1 MSNLSDNAFNNIL
14 NYFIEDEENEGEDS
28 QEKELVNYEQNSIND
43 YYKESYKKNSN
54 SNLNEENSNINNN
67 RNDSKNEIFTKLH
80 SNIYNDNNDN
90 DENIKFLDEKKL
102 YKNEEELEKNKF
114 SSFQSNELKKIIE
127 SNTIYSNK
135 NEYKKSNK
143 EDIRKNEAKNW
154 SINNKEKENPQ
165 NLTKKDFAYNK
176 IILSQCS
183 FGNINEVS
191 NHSTSINTDKLG
203 EFHQSTFS
211 KDKFEQKMFRPEYLI
226 NSKSFDEL
234 ENHIKTDINIE
245 DIKNT
250 NINSFKQNENDS
262 KDKKGLLKNNV
273 KQLKRYILQKSKD
286 NCKKKLEKIV
296 INKNN
301 NNFSNYIKTEF
312 NDKKPIELILYDDAL
327 HKRDK
332 IANFHKNNLI
342 QIQLTS
348 TRRKINKKSYH
359 LALQNEEK
367 KIENLVKK
375 YSNKNVG
382 LSILDIAKIYQDLNI
397 FRQLLQNININ
408 KLSNINTIEEFKNV
422 ISIGIKGDNKR
433 KIEELEFLEKTW
445 NILNPEQKNKI
456 RKDIFEG
463 FLKIIFF
470 SSGNIIDIDKILR
483 QYLQAALFGEGIAS
497 LNYNNNRNN
506 SFCLKDYIKQFFI
519 LRDNMVA
526 YQNINHFT
534 EKKYEKILKEKN
546 QNLIFEPNIP
556 IKEDFRKTVN
566 QRKKNFNFESL
577 YNRFIQKEKY
587 KKSNLERLKQ
597 NQLKEELKELKQR
610 PTITKYKN
618 NNFSN
623 DNYRAKIYE
632 KLYKMDKCLRQKR
645 EDKIKEKN
653 KEDLEIYEKELK
665 SFKLNIN
672 SKENRKRMAK
682 SFDNKVKPKG
692 YDIYINRNKKAILE
706 RKRIKNL
713 LEKIPCG
720 ENYEKIKKRSIS
732 PFNITD
738 MKKKRRR
745 KNQENE
751 DYFTL
756 QIKIPNG
763 QLRKI
768 KIDSKSEPYQVA
780 EEFCKIYSIKD
791 IIKQKL
797 IKNIIEC
804 KRAFLN
810 NRKNQEINEEEKI
823 EDEKE
828 KIENNETLKNIN
840 YKNKINN

>member
-80 SNIYNDNNDN
+80 SNIYNDN

-332 IANFHKNNLI
+332 IANFHKNN
-342 QIQLTS
+342 
-348 TRRKINKKSYH
+348 
-359 LALQNEEK
+359 
-367 KIENLVKK
+367 NL
-375 YSNKNVG
+375 
-382 LSILDIAKIYQDLNI
+382 L
-397 FRQLLQNININ
+397 
-408 KLSNINTIEEFKNV
+408 
-422 ISIGIKGDNKR
+422 
-433 KIEELEFLEKTW
+433 
-445 NILNPEQKNKI
+445 
-456 RKDIFEG
+456 
-463 FLKIIFF
+463 
-470 SSGNIIDIDKILR
+470 
-483 QYLQAALFGEGIAS
+483 
-497 LNYNNNRNN
+497 
-506 SFCLKDYIKQFFI
+506 
-519 LRDNMVA
+519 
-526 YQNINHFT
+526 
-534 EKKYEKILKEKN
+534 
-546 QNLIFEPNIP
+546 NLI
-556 IKEDFRKTVN
+556 
-566 QRKKNFNFESL
+566 
-577 YNRFIQKEKY
+577 
-587 KKSNLERLKQ
+587 
-597 NQLKEELKELKQR
+597 
-610 PTITKYKN
+610 
-618 NNFSN
+618 
-623 DNYRAKIYE
+623 
-632 KLYKMDKCLRQKR
+632 
-645 EDKIKEKN
+645 
-653 KEDLEIYEKELK
+653 
-665 SFKLNIN
+665 
-672 SKENRKRMAK
+672 
-682 SFDNKVKPKG
+682 
-692 YDIYINRNKKAILE
+692 
-706 RKRIKNL
+706 
-713 LEKIPCG
+713 
-720 ENYEKIKKRSIS
+720 
-732 PFNITD
+732 
-738 MKKKRRR
+738 
-745 KNQENE
+745 
-751 DYFTL
+751 
-756 QIKIPNG
+756 
-763 QLRKI
+763 
-768 KIDSKSEPYQVA
+768 
-780 EEFCKIYSIKD
+780 
-791 IIKQKL
+791 
-797 IKNIIEC
+797 
-804 KRAFLN
+804 
-810 NRKNQEINEEEKI
+810 
-823 EDEKE
+823 
-828 KIENNETLKNIN
+828 
-840 YKNKINN
+840 